1 MNWNGLF
8 KMYFRVT
15 VSLIVAAVYVLVVD
29 DGSDDVVPVTDTPN
43 ALIDPDQPL
52 LQVSFPIKRG
62 KF

>member
-1 MNWNGLF
+1 MAFLNI
-8 KMYFRVT
+8 YFRVT
-15 VSLIVAAVYVLVVD
+15 VSLIVAAVYVLVY
-29 DGSDDVVPVTDTPN
+29 DGSDDVVPVTDIPN